1 MIIITWGLFTM
12 VMFGDTTIEHSI
24 IPQDTEGHIPRKFQD
39 MIEEDPFLVIEVT
52 KESFWKISKKEL
64 QVGYA
69 DSPANIFCPE
79 RWKHIKFFILIQPNI
94 HQLYIAANLQMP
106 HYHLLPSELEQ
117 FRSTVGSASSNKIR
131 ILSNTK
137 NHHRDPNTQFDLL
150 HENDTHRYV
159 TVINNFTKVETSN
172 LTDVFFDIQLDQI
185 ANIVYRLKRSD
196 ARGNL
201 YFDYGTSADQNQY
214 RSMEFLGCTM
224 PRKRSQDA
232 GGLSS
237 EEEKQVINYLE
248 KLSILF
254 VQDEYS
260 FLVPATKPV
269 QGYFNTP
276 HGIRDSFRKIMEY
289 DSRYPSNG
297 DLPIARRNIF
307 PRGRCHLSSKVN
319 RVQVHCDHMNPK
331 RSSSAMVASFTGYV
345 LVNRSS
351 QAVLMDEGE
360 CVIIRRT
367 GMHTYGCEALERQ
380 QGHYNRLSRFIN
392 VMVEFY
398 HQWDTN
404 QKDIGSI
411 LFERGEAINGWH
423 SFPKHS
429 VKSVG
434 LSCLSDAIIRFCD
447 RCDETIF
454 PVTSKPIRMLCAL
467 ALNTI
472 ACESPDLFVTYLDDK
487 NSYMND
493 ADPNDHD
500 SFGFTMYQEICK
512 WKTSK
517 KRRATYFPL
526 HQPTHNI
533 NTEWTVV
540 EYKKNLDILIQV
552 VMYYKWLNTENG
564 REVVDEGYH
573 SKVLHIVEK
582 NIKNVG
588 SLLKHHILYVMSM
601 LGLVPL
607 SVLAYAEFASTS
619 INYQKIA
626 RKFPEVFQVGKVHSE
641 ESYRVLVALAYSIKQ
656 TVAVAENC
664 TCAFTRRHLTKSS
677 TNRWVYAISPKQESI
692 FFVKPNEPMLKL
704 MCYRRDQEEPTEAP
718 ILDIDFGTNK
728 MNDDLLSLKI
738 DKNVALTCKKV
749 WTHRSRKVTRPR
761 EIIIR
766 IKSVECHAQQKFE
779 EWLDR
784 NNLASPVHIHRLL
797 GWQTI
802 FKYNAIFQF
811 NRTMGC
817 HRKITIKH
825 NLCVVQQLRWWTASV
840 SCDPLLSQ
848 DNSPKSVNNENTE
861 VNINYKDNQELLQAD
876 LNEGYH
882 YIIEKGTILFRSKT
896 LATNHLHLNR
906 FCYQRPDVS
915 FRYLYRFFTC
925 RDYGTRLKNGNYMLL
940 KCSHF
945 TQPKQRKMSNQKKK
959 RKCTKE
965 TKRIDV
971 RPHLLV
977 IYGKIGLDH
986 KKVECFFLYP
996 LVFQDSTTNVFTH
1009 ILYKQ
1014 SAIILQNPAVRLQPT
1029 ESPHTDVDRTTV

>member
-1 MIIITWGLFTM
+1 M
-12 VMFGDTTIEHSI
+12 VTFGDTTSEHST
-24 IPQDTEGHIPRKFQD
+24 IPQDDEGRIPRKFQD

-52 KESFWKISKKEL
+52 KESFWKIPKKEL
-64 QVGYA
+64 QVGYGV
-69 DSPANIFCPE
+69 SPAIIFCQE

-106 HYHLLPSELEQ
+106 HYHLLPSELDQ
-117 FRSTVGSASSNKIR
+117 FQAAVGSASPSKIR

-137 NHHRDPNTQFDLL
+137 NHHRDPNTEFDLL
-150 HENDTHRYV
+150 RENDTHRYV
-159 TVINNFTKVETSN
+159 TVINDFTKVETAN
-172 LTDVFFDIQLDQI
+172 LTDVFFDVRLDQM

-201 YFDYGTSADQNQY
+201 YFDYGTAADQNQY

-224 PRKRSQDA
+224 PRKRSQVA
-232 GGLSS
+232 GGLCS
-237 EEEKQVINYLE
+237 EEEKQVINFLE

-260 FLVPATKPV
+260 FLVPATKPD

-276 HGIRDSFRKIMEY
+276 HGIRDSFRKIMGY

-297 DLPIARRNIF
+297 DLPTTAQCNIF

-331 RSSSAMVASFTGYV
+331 RSSSALVASFTGYV
-345 LVNRSS
+345 LVSKSS
-351 QAVLMDEGE
+351 QAVSTDVGE
-360 CVIIRRT
+360 CVPIRRT
-367 GMHTYGCEALERQ
+367 GMHTYGCETLERQ
-380 QGHYNRLSRFIN
+380 QGHYNRLSGFIK

-398 HQWDTN
+398 QQWDTN
-404 QKDIGSI
+404 QKEIGSNI
-411 LFERGEAINGWH
+411 FERGEAINGWH

-454 PVTSKPIRMLCAL
+454 PVTSKPVRMLCAL

-472 ACESPDLFVTYLDDK
+472 ACESPDLFVTYLEDK
-487 NSYMND
+487 NSYMNVD
-493 ADPNDHD
+493 DPNDHD
-500 SFGFTMYQEICK
+500 SFGFTMYEEICR
-512 WKTSK
+512 WKVSK
-517 KRRATYFPL
+517 KGRATYFPL
-526 HQPTHNI
+526 HQPTHNK
-533 NTEWTVV
+533 NNEWTVA
-540 EYKKNLDILIQV
+540 EYKKNLDILILV
-552 VMYYKWLNTENG
+552 VMYYKWLNSENG

-619 INYQKIA
+619 INYKKIA
-626 RKFPEVFQVGKVHSE
+626 SKFPDVFQEGKVHSE

-664 TCAFTRRHLTKSS
+664 TCAYTRTHLTESN

-692 FFVKPNEPMLKL
+692 FFVKPNEAMLKL
-704 MCYRRDQEEPTEAP
+704 MCYRRDHAEPTEAP
-718 ILDIDFGTNK
+718 ILDIDFDGNEMSDK
-728 MNDDLLSLKI
+728 LLSLQI

-761 EIIIR
+761 EIIIP
-766 IKSVECHAQQKFE
+766 IKSVEYHAQQIFE
-779 EWLDR
+779 EWLDK
-784 NNLASPVHIHRLL
+784 NNLASPELIHRLL

-802 FKYNAIFQF
+802 FKYNELFQF
-811 NRTMGC
+811 NRTIGR
-817 HRKITIKH
+817 HPKITIKH
-825 NLCVVQQLRWWTASV
+825 NLCVVQQLQWWTASF
-840 SCDPLLSQ
+840 SCDPH
-848 DNSPKSVNNENTE
+848 NENTE
-861 VNINYKDNQELLQAD
+861 VNINYKENQELFQAD
-876 LNEGYH
+876 LIKGVH

-945 TQPKQRKMSNQKKK
+945 TQPKQRKRSNQQKK

-965 TKRIDV
+965 TKRIDDE
-971 RPHLLV
+971 RPHLLI
-977 IYGKIGLDH
+977 IYGKIGLAN

-996 LVFQDSTTNVFTH
+996 LVFQDSTTDVSTR
-1009 ILYKQ
+1009 ILYQQ

-1029 ESPHTDVDRTTV
+1029 ESPRTDVDRTTV